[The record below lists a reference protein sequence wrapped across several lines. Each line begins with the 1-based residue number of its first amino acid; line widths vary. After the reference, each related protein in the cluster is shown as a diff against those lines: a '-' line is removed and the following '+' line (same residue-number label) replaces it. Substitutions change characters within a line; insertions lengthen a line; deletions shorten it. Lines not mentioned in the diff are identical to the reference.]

1 MGKRALQSFVRK
13 PENWESP
20 DKKARAV
27 ADVLEKVVKKLNQR
41 IVNINESGTFNLNVD
56 MEMLSNDSSDDE
68 SVELLDQIGD
78 LSGDTMEKILKDTA
92 AL

>member
-1 MGKRALQSFVRK
+1 M
-13 PENWESP
+13 
-20 DKKARAV
+20 
-27 ADVLEKVVKKLNQR
+27 NQR